1 MDAELRVF
9 IGFDHRQPISYN
21 VLQFSILRRCSVP
34 VSITPLVL
42 PTLPMQRQGLT
53 PFTYSRFLVPYLCGF
68 RGLAL
73 FMDLDM
79 LVLDDL
85 AKLEMEP
92 GKAVMVVDTEPRFER
107 ASVML
112 FDCAHYHNRRL
123 TPEYIEAAN
132 DLHVIG
138 WTDRIGFLDKR
149 WNHLVG
155 YDPEPEAK
163 PSIIHYTMGVPV
175 FEETEDSPF
184 AEEWRAEHRLM
195 NSAQPWVT
203 LMGRSVHAA
212 ERNGRL
218 VPKYKV
224 A

>member
-1 MDAELRVF
+1 MLKVF

-21 VLQFSILRRCSVP
+21 VLQFSILRRCSKP
-34 VSITPLVL
+34 VCITPLVL
-42 PTLPMQRQGLT
+42 PTLPIERAGLT

-68 RGLAL
+68 RGKAL

-85 AKLEMEP
+85 SKLEMEP
-92 GKAVMVVDTEPRFER
+92 GKAVMVVDTDPKFER
-107 ASVML
+107 ASLML

-123 TPEYIEAAN
+123 TPEHIGAAN
-132 DLHVIG
+132 DLHGIG

-155 YDPEPEAK
+155 YDSEPVNPAV
-163 PSIIHYTMGVPV
+163 IHYTMGIPA
-175 FEETEDSPF
+175 FPETEDSPF
-184 AEEWRAEHRLM
+184 AEAWHEEHRLM
-195 NSAQPWVT
+195 NSTQPWVS

-212 ERNGRL
+212 EQNGKL